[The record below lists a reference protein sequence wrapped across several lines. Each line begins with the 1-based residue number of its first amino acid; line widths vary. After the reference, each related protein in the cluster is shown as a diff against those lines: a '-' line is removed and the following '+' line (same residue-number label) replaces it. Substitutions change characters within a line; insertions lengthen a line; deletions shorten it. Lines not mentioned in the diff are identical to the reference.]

1 MSKYVFNKMCQPWCS
16 PDFLFYPCFPYCPPS
31 SIKIEN
37 GVLYIVDLSIFT
49 WFFKL
54 TPSHLLLQLMTF
66 SCIQNKSIRV
76 ATVVRIL
83 CLYSLTVVWTEGGEK
98 GEPALKSTKSNK
110 RKTIFLFIYM
120 TVANFDWVYLWNH
133 MSDSQMIIC
142 FEKRKASLTNDAKH

>member
-1 MSKYVFNKMCQPWCS
+1 MSKYVFNKICQPGCS
-16 PDFLFYPCFPYCPPS
+16 PDFLFYPCFQICPPS

-49 WFFKL
+49 WLFKL

-83 CLYSLTVVWTEGGEK
+83 CLWPRRMLSFHRVHSSVQNVHSSEHNVLWASSYIAKSESWILAIWLLWMTYS
-98 GEPALKSTKSNK
+98 
-110 RKTIFLFIYM
+110 
-120 TVANFDWVYLWNH
+120 
-133 MSDSQMIIC
+133 
-142 FEKRKASLTNDAKH
+142 